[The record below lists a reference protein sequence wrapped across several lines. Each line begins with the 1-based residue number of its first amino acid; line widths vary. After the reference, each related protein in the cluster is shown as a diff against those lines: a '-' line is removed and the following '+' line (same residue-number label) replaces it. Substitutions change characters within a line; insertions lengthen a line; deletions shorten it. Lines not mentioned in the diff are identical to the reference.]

1 MKKAGGPPPSDT
13 QIRKVAETAP
23 PSKSAIRSESET
35 RKRVKI
41 NEVPEYAPAKLPAKT
56 PAAAVVVTTHQVA
69 NLSNVK
75 RANGHNTIIVIIPM
89 GIPGMGKSTFV
100 ETQLRPYFEGT
111 DINFTT
117 FASDKIRKEVL
128 EEHIAHNKKQ
138 GVNKSRD

>member
-41 NEVPEYAPAKLPAKT
+41 NEVPEYAPAKLPVKT
-56 PAAAVVVTTHQVA
+56 ATAAVVVTTHQVA

-75 RANGHNTIIVIIPM
+75 LSA
-89 GIPGMGKSTFV
+89 GKLILKIMRSFLKSNAAAKAV
-100 ETQLRPYFEGT
+100 RISYFYQSASGT
-111 DINFTT
+111 TVTRCLSI
-117 FASDKIRKEVL
+117 
-128 EEHIAHNKKQ
+128 
-138 GVNKSRD
+138 